1 MFAYPFKK
9 TEQVKV
15 YENLY
20 KKKRKYTKLLKNM
33 QSHQFFQR
41 KTKHQQNNEMVI

>member
-1 MFAYPFKK
+1 MFAYPFKMK
-9 TEQVKV
+9 QNQLE
-15 YENLY
+15 YEKL
-20 KKKRKYTKLLKNM
+20 KEKYTKLLKNM